1 MNQSLT
7 HTNPHFSKGFTLLE
21 LLVAMAIFGLVG
33 ALGFGGLNAVIT
45 QQQIATQ
52 RIEELSQLQRGIRI
66 LTGDLSQPH
75 PRFVREVLGQTYE
88 GPLIADGLRDYE
100 LAITRAGW
108 RNPAGMPRGELQRV
122 QYRLEEGELIREYW
136 AVVDRVLGTEP
147 RSEVLLEGVIELE
160 FGFLDGSGEWQQRW
174 PAANQSGA
182 IPAALPRAI
191 RIRLE
196 LEDWGAI
203 QRVVEVAR

>member
-1 MNQSLT
+1 M
-7 HTNPHFSKGFTLLE
+7 
-21 LLVAMAIFGLVG
+21 AMVVFALVG

-66 LTGDLSQPH
+66 LTNDLSQPH
-75 PRFVREVLGQTYE
+75 PRWVREVLGQSFE
-88 GPLIADGLRDYE
+88 GPLVADGLHPYE

-122 QYRLEEGELIREYW
+122 EYRLEEGELIREYW
-136 AVVDRVLGTEP
+136 AVLDRVLGTEP
-147 RSEVLLEGVIELE
+147 RSEVLLEGVLELE
-160 FGFLDGSGEWQQRW
+160 FEFLDHGGEWQQRW
-174 PAANQSGA
+174 PASNQTGS
-182 IPAALPRAI
+182 IPVSLPRAI

-196 LEDWGAI
+196 LESWGEI
-203 QRVVEVAR
+203 QRVIEIAG